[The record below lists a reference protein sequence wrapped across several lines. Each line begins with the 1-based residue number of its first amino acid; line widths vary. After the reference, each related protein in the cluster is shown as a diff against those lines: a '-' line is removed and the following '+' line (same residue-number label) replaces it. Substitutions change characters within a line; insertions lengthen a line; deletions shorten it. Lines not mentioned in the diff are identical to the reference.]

1 MSSDRDVLPEC
12 CSPSDLSKPQL
23 LSPSPSVGPPD
34 SPMGYA
40 ILQYHTGSI
49 PGQGMLCQ
57 DALTDHYQLHN
68 PSMDGCAPYQPISE
82 ATSWSFSCLSPT
94 QFAIQNGNISS
105 VVFQPELARDVKPVS
120 ILSPMTVTDFEL
132 NDQAAHQALPSP
144 STPPD
149 DTKPNLVQEVPAS
162 NEPPTPPDA
171 PAAPPS
177 PKARRGRGRPRR
189 TLMSRP
195 IAISGSSS
203 ATTATATTPSPTSA
217 PPQPSSPDADAD
229 ADAAATT
236 TTTTTVRKAGH
247 SAVERKYREGMNGAM
262 NRLRAIIPFAQRS
275 DAGDKYVGPR
285 RLPSKAAV
293 LHRAAE
299 EIADLRA
306 ARARADR
313 KVRALQE
320 DRDRWR
326 RRAEALWR
334 VEGRGAEDDEVV

>member
-1 MSSDRDVLPEC
+1 MD
-12 CSPSDLSKPQL
+12 
-23 LSPSPSVGPPD
+23 
-34 SPMGYA
+34 YA

-57 DALTDHYQLHN
+57 DALTHHYQHQN

-82 ATSWSFSCLSPT
+82 ATSWTFSCLSPA
-94 QFAIQNGNISS
+94 QFAIQNGNISG
-105 VVFQPELARDVKPVS
+105 VAFQPEPAMDRKPVS

-132 NDQAAHQALPSP
+132 NDQAARQPLPSP
-144 STPPD
+144 PTPPG

-171 PAAPPS
+171 PAS
-177 PKARRGRGRPRR
+177 PKARRGRGRTRR

-203 ATTATATTPSPTSA
+203 ATTATATTPSPTST
-217 PPQPSSPDADAD
+217 PPQPSPP
-229 ADAAATT
+229 DAAAA
-236 TTTTTVRKAGH
+236 TTTVRKAGH

-262 NRLRAIIPFAQRS
+262 NRLRAIIPLAQRS

-293 LHRAAE
+293 LHRAVE

-306 ARARADR
+306 AVARADR
-313 KVRALQE
+313 RVRALQD

-334 VEGRGAEDDEVV
+334 AEGRPAEDDEMV